1 MKKRRK
7 TTKAISKVD
16 TRKSK
21 SEKEIDVFV
30 KITTK
35 IFNWAGTK
43 KDLIEHAKQ
52 EFRKNTMGKYEDE
65 EWELINEVFKS
76 WFILGYHTKSG
87 NRLARLFLDERGN
100 KLPIRERKLLKE
112 MSVSRLLMVEVQ
124 SENPDGGLV
133 LKEVVSGETF
143 YARKIEGASEPLK
156 KWDLCI
162 VSLRK
167 HDEEEIIDYALYIP
181 RPVYTAIVRDF
192 EQVVEEL
199 RREDPS
205 GKPEDALKKWMPFV
219 LDRII
224 IRMRL
229 MDKSHIP
236 DLKNMLNMYPSLEPV
251 LDHIYKSGH
260 EDQAGVAAYRIL
272 IYSYLDRYYNAWID
286 RPSNALLD
294 MSPREAVKES
304 WSRQEVVAMVKDFEN
319 LAAHDPKM
327 KYDFKSLRSELGI
340 GESE

>member
-1 MKKRRK
+1 MEVNRF
-7 TTKAISKVD
+7 TEMAQAAIQS
-16 TRKSK
+16 SQLLAGEYGHQQIE
-21 SEKEIDVFV
+21 SEH
-30 KITTK
+30 
-35 IFNWAGTK
+35 
-43 KDLIEHAKQ
+43 L
-52 EFRKNTMGKYEDE
+52 
-65 EWELINEVFKS
+65 L
-76 WFILGYHTKSG
+76 
-87 NRLARLFLDERGN
+87 LALVRQQGGVA
-100 KLPIRERKLLKE
+100 PP
-112 MSVSRLLMVEVQ
+112 

-236 DLKNMLNMYPSLEPV
+236 DLKNMLN
-251 LDHIYKSGH
+251 
-260 EDQAGVAAYRIL
+260 
-272 IYSYLDRYYNAWID
+272 N
-286 RPSNALLD
+286 
-294 MSPREAVKES
+294 
-304 WSRQEVVAMVKDFEN
+304 
-319 LAAHDPKM
+319 
-327 KYDFKSLRSELGI
+327 
-340 GESE
+340 